1 LPPTYR
7 PPQIDAVHA
16 SRKTMTNRGTMLMVA
31 SLFAFSAAAEMK
43 GTPAISTTPGPAG
56 FPQANK
62 YYWLAAR
69 TSVRLCPKP
78 APDILDRI
86 QCPELT
92 SGKFTVTEV
101 VLANKIPSYYR
112 IEVEDGR
119 TGYVRA
125 GDKINFIDEDPQVL
139 AKAPRANCAKLG
151 VPRLGMTTAEAEQT
165 CWAKPISVNRLTLAN
180 GIREQHV
187 YGRGRFLYFE
197 NDILVAI
204 EAGR

>member
-1 LPPTYR
+1 MR
-7 PPQIDAVHA
+7 CG
-16 SRKTMTNRGTMLMVA
+16 MMLMVA
-31 SLFAFSAAAEMK
+31 SLFAFSAVAETK
-43 GTPAISTTPGPAG
+43 GTPATPTAPGLAG

-62 YYWLAAR
+62 YYWLAPR

-101 VLANKIPSYYR
+101 VLASKVPSYYR
-112 IEVEDGR
+112 IEMEGGR

-125 GDKINFIDEDPQVL
+125 DDKVNFIGEDPRVL
-139 AKAPRANCAKLG
+139 ANAPRANCAKLG
-151 VPRLGMTTAEAEQT
+151 EPKLGMTTAEAEQT
-165 CWAKPISVNRLTLAN
+165 CWAKPVSVNRLTVAN
-180 GIREQHV
+180 HIREQHV

-204 EAGR
+204 GTGR

>member
-1 LPPTYR
+1 MM
-7 PPQIDAVHA
+7 H
-16 SRKTMTNRGTMLMVA
+16 RGTMLMVA
-31 SLFAFSAAAEMK
+31 SLFAFSALAETK
-43 GTPAISTTPGPAG
+43 GTPATPIAHGPAG

-69 TSVRLCPKP
+69 ASVRLCPKP
-78 APDILDRI
+78 SPDILDRI

-101 VLANKIPSYYR
+101 VLANNIPSYYR
-112 IEVEDGR
+112 IEMEGGR

-139 AKAPRANCAKLG
+139 AKAPRANCARLG
-151 VPRLGMTTAEAEQT
+151 VPKLGMTVAQAEQT
-165 CWAKPISVNRLTLAN
+165 CWAKPISVNRLSLAN

-204 EAGR
+204 DTGR